1 MLIDHF
7 KDNDISRL
15 YKIILGVANAALIKD
30 FKSYL
35 KIERSLSANSVE
47 AYTDD
52 VGKLAA
58 YADVHSKKLESLAL
72 EDLQDFLKSLDGMAG
87 SSQSR
92 VISGIKAF
100 YKFMVLEG
108 YIDASPAGLLET
120 PRIRRKLPVFLTV
133 DEIDKMAALI
143 DRSTYEGERNLV
155 MLETMYS
162 CGLRVSELVSLK
174 ISDLHFD
181 EGYINIIG
189 KGDKQRLVPVSGH
202 ATRLIDHYRK
212 EWRIHIAIKKNN
224 EDYLFLNKRGAP
236 ISRQMVFY
244 IIKDLAARAGIRK
257 KLSPHTLRHS
267 FATHLVE
274 GGADL
279 RAIQEMLGHES
290 ITTTEIYTHL
300 SREYLREAILSYH
313 PRNNKGRKK

>member
-1 MLIDHF
+1 M
-7 KDNDISRL
+7 
-15 YKIILGVANAALIKD
+15 ANAALIKD

-47 AYTDD
+47 AYIDD

-58 YADVHSKKLESLAL
+58 YAEEHAKGLESLL
-72 EDLQDFLKSLDGMAG
+72 LDDLQDFLRSLDGMAG

-100 YKFMVLEG
+100 YKFLLLEN
-108 YIDASPAGLLET
+108 YIASSPADLLET
-120 PRIRRKLPVFLTV
+120 PRIKRKLPVFLTV
-133 DEIDKMAALI
+133 DEIDKMCALI

-155 MLETMYS
+155 MIETMYS

-174 ISDLHFD
+174 ISDLHFS
-181 EGYINIIG
+181 EGFISVIG
-189 KGDKQRLVPVSGH
+189 KGDKQRLVPVSNH
-202 ATRLIDHYRK
+202 AMRLINDYRQK
-212 EWRIHIAIKKNN
+212 HRVHIDVKKNN
-224 EDYLFLNKRGAP
+224 EDFLFLNKRGTP

-244 IIKDLAARAGIRK
+244 IIKDLAAKAGIRK

-313 PRNNKGRKK
+313 PRNNSKKKSKH

>member
-1 MLIDHF
+1 M
-7 KDNDISRL
+7 
-15 YKIILGVANAALIKD
+15 ANATPIKD

-47 AYTDD
+47 AYIDD
-52 VGKLAA
+52 VSKLAA
-58 YADVHSKKLESLAL
+58 YAGEHSKNLENLVL
-72 EDLQDFLKSLDGMAG
+72 DDLQDFLKSLDLMAG

-100 YKFMVLEG
+100 YKFMVLEN
-108 YIDASPAGLLET
+108 YIASSPASLLET
-120 PRIRRKLPVFLTV
+120 PRIKRKLPVFLTV
-133 DEIDKMAALI
+133 DEIDRMCALI

-155 MLETMYS
+155 MIETMYS
-162 CGLRVSELVSLK
+162 CGLRVSELVNLK

-189 KGDKQRLVPVSGH
+189 KGNKQRLVPVSGH
-202 ATRLIDHYRK
+202 AARLIDHYRR
-212 EWRIHIAIKKNN
+212 EHRVHIKIKKNN
-224 EDYLFLNKRGAP
+224 EDYLFLNKRGTP

-244 IIKDLAARAGIRK
+244 IIKDLAAKAGIRK

-279 RAIQEMLGHES
+279 RAVQEMLGHES

-300 SREYLREAILSYH
+300 SREYLREAILSFH
-313 PRNNKGRKK
+313 PRNNKKKK